1 MIMKRHLMT
10 VVGLLV
16 SIVLM
21 ATPITQD
28 AARQKALQFL
38 SGRSGNVAAARGM
51 QQVKLQ
57 LKEGVVTDQLYV
69 FNVGQH
75 EGFVIV
81 SGDDCTGD
89 LVLGYADKGEISAEN
104 MPDNLRSW
112 LQGYADQIQWMK
124 EHGVRSQS
132 VAASR
137 GAMKETKAA
146 IPAMLTTKWNQG
158 SPYNANCPTVKY
170 DDDSYKKAA
179 TGCVATATAQIMF
192 YQAKK
197 NGIKQTPTSK
207 IIPAYFSEGTYWY
220 FGQSG
225 SNQMP
230 AKPIATIDW
239 EKIDAGLT
247 TSDARTEV
255 AKLMEYVGAAVEM
268 QYGPESGASNDKVAW
283 ALPEYFGYD
292 PDARTIYQE
301 DYTYENWV
309 DAIYDELKN
318 NGPVLFGGQSSSG
331 GHAFVVDGYD
341 NGYFNIN
348 WGWGGLSDDGKY
360 LLSLLKPDHVGTGGG
375 SGSTDGYNTGVTAM
389 VNVSPIVDNTSDL
402 QAEACL
408 AVDVCNTAAVSAT
421 KLNGYTGFYVKGDK
435 YYGIPFNY
443 YLTNKS
449 GWSISFDWAFAFYQ
463 GNTIKQ
469 IIKPNIG
476 QDFVNRSSQNGFW
489 AKEFDG
495 SALADGEYRLVCVSR
510 KTGTSTWRECEG
522 SEQNYIKVVVS
533 GSNMTLTNMPANIKV
548 ALGDGTV
555 STMAAA
561 ASLVTPSDALALDLT
576 GVSGVTSVTPNSNPN
591 TLYFVGAT
599 VPSGLENSNVVKN
612 CYAETLDL
620 RDGYAFYS
628 PYSLCSKTATYTRQ
642 FNIGADGTNGWSTIV
657 VPFDVNTVKQG
668 AMVLDWFRSAG
679 DKDKQF
685 WLKSFSADGVSAVNF
700 TYANKLAANTPYII
714 AVPGSSRWGSAYDLT
729 NKDITFEGSGYI
741 QPSFMSIHQD
751 GFYHNFN
758 ATTVNEAVTNCY
770 VLNNSGSKFTK
781 STTTVEPFRAYFVS
795 RAAADSYSEYLT
807 IGSDGGETTGIQTMD
822 NEHLTIDNYY
832 DLQGRQVATPTKGL
846 YIIGGKKVVVK

>member
-1 MIMKRHLMT
+1 MKRNLST
-10 VVGLLV
+10 LVGLLV
-16 SIVLM
+16 SMVM
-21 ATPITQD
+21 TAAPVGQD

-38 SGRSGNVAAARGM
+38 NERGSGVAAARGM
-51 QQVKLQ
+51 NPVKLQ
-57 LKEGVVTDQLYV
+57 LKDGPAADQLYV
-69 FNVGQH
+69 FNVGQKD
-75 EGFVIV
+75 GFVIV

-89 LVLGYADKGEISAEN
+89 LVLGYAEKGEITAEN
-104 MPDNLRSW
+104 MPVNLKSW

-137 GAMKETKAA
+137 GAMKKAKAA
-146 IPAMLTTKWNQG
+146 ISPLLTTKWNQLA
-158 SPYNANCPTVKY
+158 PYNANCPTVEY
-170 DDDSYKKAA
+170 DDHSYKKAA
-179 TGCVATATAQIMF
+179 TGCVATAAAQIMF

-197 NGIKQTPTSK
+197 NGIDQTTTSK
-207 IIPAYFSEGTYWY
+207 DIPSYFSEDRYWY
-220 FGQSG
+220 FGQYG
-225 SNQMP
+225 STQMP
-230 AKPIATIDW
+230 AKPEATIDW
-239 EKIDAGLT
+239 TKIDAGLT
-247 TSDARTEV
+247 TSVAKEEV
-255 AKLMEYVGAAVEM
+255 AKLMEYVGAAVKM
-268 QYGPESGASNDKVAW
+268 QYGPESGTSNDMVSW

-292 PDARTIYQE
+292 PDARTVYQD
-301 DYTYENWV
+301 DYTYENWENLV
-309 DAIYDELKN
+309 YDELNN
-318 NGPVLFGGQSSSG
+318 NGPVLLGGQSSSG

-348 WGWGGLSDDGKY
+348 WGWGGLSDGKY

-375 SGSTDGYNTGVTAM
+375 SGSTDGYSTGVTAM

-421 KLNGYTGFYVKGDK
+421 KLNGYTSFYVKGDK

-469 IIKPNIG
+469 IINPNIG
-476 QDFVNRSSQNGFW
+476 QDFVNRSSSNGFF

-495 SALADGEYRLVCVSR
+495 SVLADGEYRLVCVSR

-522 SEQNYIKVVVS
+522 SEQNYIRVVIS

-548 ALGDGTV
+548 TAVDGTV
-555 STMAAA
+555 STMATA

-612 CYAETLDL
+612 SFAETLDL

-628 PYSLCSKTATYTRQ
+628 PYSLYSKTASYTRR
-642 FNIGADGTNGWSTIV
+642 FNLGADGTNGWSTIV
-657 VPFDVNTVKQG
+657 VPFNVNTVKQG
-668 AMVLDWFRSAG
+668 AKVLDWFHSAS
-679 DKDKQF
+679 DTDKQF
-685 WLKSFSADGVSAVNF
+685 WLKAFGGDGISQVVF
-700 TYANKLAANTPYII
+700 TYVAKLAANTPYII
-714 AVPGSSRWGSAYDLT
+714 AVPGSRWAANDLT

-741 QPSFMSIHQD
+741 RPSFMSIHQE

-807 IGSDGGETTGIQTMD
+807 IGSDDGETTGIQTMD
-822 NEHLTIDNYY
+822 NEQLTIDNYY

>member
-1 MIMKRHLMT
+1 MKRQLMT
-10 VVGLLV
+10 FVGLFFG
-16 SIVLM
+16 IALM
-21 ATPITQD
+21 AAPITQD
-28 AARQKALQFL
+28 VARQKALQFL

-104 MPDNLRSW
+104 MPVNLKSW

-137 GAMKETKAA
+137 GAMKKSKAA

-158 SPYNANCPTVKY
+158 DPYNANCPEVEY
-170 DDDSYKKAA
+170 DDHSYRKAA

-192 YQAKK
+192 YQAKEK
-197 NGIKQTPTSK
+197 GIKKTPTSK
-207 IIPAYFSEGTYWY
+207 IIPAYFSDGTYWF

-255 AKLMEYVGAAVEM
+255 AKLMEYVGAAVKM

-309 DAIYDELKN
+309 DAIYDELYN
-318 NGPVLFGGQSSSG
+318 NGPVLFGGQSSTG
-331 GHAFVVDGYD
+331 GHAFVIEGYD
-341 NGYFNIN
+341 QDDFFYVN
-348 WGWGGLSDDGKY
+348 WGWGGLSDGKFK
-360 LLSLLKPDHVGTGGG
+360 LSAMTPSTQGTGGSEG
-375 SGSTDGYNTGVTAM
+375 GYNFNQTAM
-389 VNVSPIVDNTSDL
+389 VNVNPLIDNTNDL
-402 QAEACL
+402 QAEARL
-408 AVDVCNTAAVSAT
+408 MVNLCNSPAVSAT
-421 KLNGYTGFYVKGDK
+421 KNGDNFIVKHEYTNYP
-435 YYGIPFNY
+435 IPFNY
-443 YLTNKS
+443 SLVNKS
-449 GWSISFDWAFAFYQ
+449 GWELSFDWALALYQ
-463 GNTIKQ
+463 GNTLKKLISENDGYGFK
-469 IIKPNIG
+469 
-476 QDFVNRSSQNGFW
+476 NRQTSYGF
-489 AKEFDG
+489 FTQGLDG
-495 SALADGEYRLVCVSR
+495 SGLSDGEYRLVYVSR
-510 KTGTSTWRECEG
+510 KNGTSTWYECEG
-522 SEQNYIKVVVS
+522 SEQNYIRVVVS

-548 ALGDGTV
+548 TSGDGSV
-555 STMAAA
+555 STMATTS
-561 ASLVTPSDALALDLT
+561 SLVTPSDALALDLT
-576 GVSGVTSVTPNSNPN
+576 SVSGVTSVTPNSNPN
-591 TLYFVGAT
+591 TLYIVGAT
-599 VPSGLENSNVVKN
+599 TPSGLENSNVVRN
-612 CYAETLDL
+612 CIAETVGLI
-620 RDGYAFYS
+620 DGNAFYS
-628 PYSLCSKTATYTRQ
+628 PYFFYVKTATYTRQ
-642 FNIGADGTNGWSTIV
+642 FSVGADGTNGWNTIV

-668 AMVLDWFRSAG
+668 SKTIDWFHSAG
-679 DKDKQF
+679 DTDKQF
-685 WLKSFSADGVSAVNF
+685 WLKSFSSDGANTVNF
-700 TYANKLAANTPYII
+700 SYANQLAANTPYII
-714 AVPGSSRWGSAYDLT
+714 AVPGSRWGAAYDLT
-729 NKDITFEGSGYI
+729 NKDITFEGSGNI
-741 QPSFMSIHQD
+741 RPSFMNISEYGYYYIFK
-751 GFYHNFN
+751 G
-758 ATTVNEAVTNCY
+758 TTVNDAVTNCY
-770 VLNNSGSKFTK
+770 VLNNNGTKFSK

-795 RAAADSYSEYLT
+795 RTATASYGDYLS
-807 IGSDGGETTGIQTMD
+807 IGSEDGDATAIGAS
-822 NEHLTIDNYY
+822 LTNSKEVPESNKVYN
-832 DLQGRQVATPTKGL
+832 LKGQHVTQPQKGL

>member
-1 MIMKRHLMT
+1 MIMKRNLST
-10 VVGLLV
+10 LVGLLV
-16 SIVLM
+16 SMVM
-21 ATPITQD
+21 TAAPVGQD

-38 SGRSGNVAAARGM
+38 NERGSGVAAARGM
-51 QQVKLQ
+51 NPVKLQ
-57 LKEGVVTDQLYV
+57 LKHGPAADQLYV
-69 FNVGQH
+69 FNVGQKD
-75 EGFVIV
+75 GFVIV

-89 LVLGYADKGEISAEN
+89 LVLGYAEKGEITAEN
-104 MPDNLRSW
+104 MPVNLKSW

-137 GAMKETKAA
+137 GAMKKAKAA
-146 IPAMLTTKWNQG
+146 ISPLLTTKWNQLA
-158 SPYNANCPTVKY
+158 PYNANCPTVEY
-170 DDDSYKKAA
+170 DDHSYKKAA

-197 NGIKQTPTSK
+197 KGIDQTTTSK
-207 IIPAYFSEGTYWY
+207 IIPAYFSDGTYWF

-230 AKPIATIDW
+230 EKPIATIDW

-247 TSDARTEV
+247 TSDAQAEV
-255 AKLMEYVGAAVEM
+255 AKLMEYVGAAVKM
-268 QYGPESGASNDKVAW
+268 QYGPESGTSNDMVSW

-292 PDARTIYQE
+292 PDARTVYQD
-301 DYTYENWV
+301 DYTYENWENLV
-309 DAIYDELKN
+309 YDELNN
-318 NGPVLFGGQSSSG
+318 NGPVLLGGQSSSG

-348 WGWGGLSDDGKY
+348 WGWGGLSDGKY

-421 KLNGYTGFYVKGDK
+421 KLNGYTSFYVKGDK

-469 IIKPNIG
+469 IIHPKYD
-476 QDFVNRSSQNGFW
+476 QDFVNRSSQNGFI

-495 SALADGEYRLVCVSR
+495 SALADGEYHLVCVSR
-510 KTGTSTWRECEG
+510 KTGTSDWRECEG

-620 RDGYAFYS
+620 RDGFAFYS

-657 VPFDVNTVKQG
+657 VPFNVNTVKQG
-668 AMVLDWFRSAG
+668 AKVLDWFRSAG

-807 IGSDGGETTGIQTMD
+807 IGSDDGETTGIQTMD
-822 NEHLTIDNYY
+822 NEQLTIDNYY